1 MRASCSIAALATA
14 LLLIMV
20 AACPA
25 EESGGDDMGKDGLVL
40 IPGGAFEMGDESRPD
55 RRPVHTVRID
65 TFYIDA
71 REVTNAEYLAFCE
84 ATERNLP
91 EFWGMQRYRSGPDFP
106 DHPVVGVSWY
116 DATAYAEWRGKRL
129 PTEAEWEYAARGG
142 LVGEPYPHGGTL
154 APSDGNYSKSELNGP
169 VPVGSY
175 PPNGYGLYD
184 MLGNVCEWVFD
195 RYHPDYYSASP
206 DDNPR
211 GPEEGDL
218 RVIRGGG
225 WHTGPGCTFVY
236 HRNALR
242 GNWLDFN
249 VGFRCARD
257 HRAGEDGAEDDGEAE
272 TEDHGGR

>member
-1 MRASCSIAALATA
+1 MST
-14 LLLIMV
+14 
-20 AACPA
+20 
-25 EESGGDDMGKDGLVL
+25 DGLVL
-40 IPGGAFEMGDESRPD
+40 IPGGEFEMGDESKYD
-55 RRPVHTVRID
+55 GRPVHRVHVD
-65 TFYIDA
+65 SFYIDA

-84 ATERNLP
+84 ATGRSLP
-91 EFWGMQRYRSGPDFP
+91 EFWGVERFRSGPDFP

-116 DATAYAEWRGKRL
+116 DAAAYAEWRGKRL

-154 APSDGNYSKSELNGP
+154 SPEDGNYSKSELGGP

-184 MLGNVCEWVFD
+184 MLGNVCEWVHD
-195 RYHPDYYSASP
+195 RYHPDYYAVSP
-206 DDNPR
+206 ADNPA

-225 WHTGPGCTFVY
+225 WHTGPACTFVF

-257 HRAGEDGAEDDGEAE
+257 QDPTREPAALERRV
-272 TEDHGGR
+272 GGS